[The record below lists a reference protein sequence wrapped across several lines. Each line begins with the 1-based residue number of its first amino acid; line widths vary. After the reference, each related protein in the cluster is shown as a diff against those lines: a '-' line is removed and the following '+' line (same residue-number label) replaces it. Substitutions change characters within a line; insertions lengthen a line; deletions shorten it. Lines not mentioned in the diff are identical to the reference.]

1 MNSGVQ
7 ACVSSQYTCSVWTET
22 SFFLKSFCN
31 LDLVASKSCM
41 LKKVGNNS
49 LGTAETAVLS
59 QDLVLYLD
67 LLPEVLRLVLVRR

>member
-1 MNSGVQ
+1 
-7 ACVSSQYTCSVWTET
+7 
-22 SFFLKSFCN
+22 
-31 LDLVASKSCM
+31 M